1 MVPVHRILPVPVHRI
16 PDTGTDRD
24 DLGTWSLVRA
34 RRNRRSAGT
43 GTSTGTS
50 LMYTGTDTGNR
61 RTTNNSE
68 FITLRTIRRINNKV
82 NDRLLHLID
91 SLLNIDLRAF

>member
-1 MVPVHRILPVPVHRI
+1 MVPVHRIIPVPVHRI

-43 GTSTGTS
+43 S

-61 RTTNNSE
+61 RTTNNSG
-68 FITLRTIRRINNKV
+68 FVRKVHNFTNNPSNK
-82 NDRLLHLID
+82 
-91 SLLNIDLRAF
+91 